1 MGQLISQF
9 QEETTERVFGDYAF
23 EDFHPRHHSWLPEQT
38 KEAKRN
44 YEEYNN
50 YSSVTA
56 TVFVVVMIILLMV
69 LLICCIK
76 TVMVC
81 RRQKRVNDQRR
92 RIMQRQAESHHQNF
106 EPRVYSIHGAF
117 HHLPGGGIPQVF
129 MPEDIYRCDEPPA
142 YDQVIG
148 LPPSYDS
155 VIILNGVQSRGA
167 SVVGSVRNSV
177 MGTVRSLRRGSRSA
191 IQCGAPCQT
200 DSVISASPPSE
211 IGSTKSESLIASVSN
226 AMVSGRYPMSE
237 PEELSSQMDQ
247 SQRSR
252 STKSLR
258 RNKSTF
264 SLSKVKS
271 EAEDEE
277 SLTAEAP

>member
-9 QEETTERVFGDYAF
+9 QEEATERVFGDYAF
-23 EDFHPRHHSWLPEQT
+23 EEEGFFHPRHHNWLPEQT

-92 RIMQRQAESHHQNF
+92 RIMQRQAESHHHSF
-106 EPRVYSIHGAF
+106 EPRAYTIHQAY
-117 HHLPGGGIPQVF
+117 LPGGGIPQVF

-226 AMVSGRYPMSE
+226 QMVTGRYPMSE
-237 PEELSSQMDQ
+237 PEESQIEQ

-277 SLTAEAP
+277 SLTAE